1 MVMNKTERVEQYLRD
16 YGSITS
22 LEIMHLV
29 YSMCPHTII
38 RDLREKHGAD
48 AITDEWQEK
57 TNIIFD
63 GKGKQRR
70 QTTRYKRYTWRGA
83 A

>member
-1 MVMNKTERVEQYLRD
+1 MRD

-22 LEIMHLV
+22 LEIMQLV

-38 RDLREKHGAD
+38 RDLREKHGYD
-48 AITDEWQEK
+48 KISDEWQEK
-57 TNIIFD
+57 INISFD
-63 GKGKQRR
+63 DKGKQRKE
-70 QTTRYKRYTWRGA
+70 TVRYKRYIWRGA